1 MGRLDDIHLASF
13 VVEAIV
19 SYGTKALIYKHELTQ
34 IGKRFHTTTETEFE
48 SASEGSFPA
57 HGAKDSRYRLH
68 IALKNLERLSQFD
81 HRRQSTESSSI
92 ESPSTDDGAQEAIN
106 LAPETSNYAT
116 TLPYDAASAKSLTIF
131 QIEWDSQPGHR
142 EMYFK
147 LETDA
152 DGNFSGEWTN
162 SHKKTFPVENL
173 KIQDNEFY
181 FTFQPH
187 FDDKKYVQ
195 EFKGTFNEEN
205 IAGEMFEIFGDIKP
219 PGGRP
224 FSGHR
229 KPAQPPPPVAVE
241 IEPFAPLAWDDGLY
255 AVLTKSNEWTDVQK
269 RFIDCQGHEEQET
282 ELRMNFDAVTNDQ
295 EFANFLDNFVET
307 TMNIQGEESLS
318 ADSAKETVP
327 LECARLQLTLYPV
340 RIMRTHF
347 RVRIWMDQLPSLFDT
362 APEPLAKSTTYN
374 RSFPFVL
381 SRVVIDTSSLN
392 VQYSKN
398 NIYRP
403 YWDRYHGNT
412 MLNANEEE
420 VFLTRDDLYGD
431 INGNTFHH
439 SVHMT
444 FVDPSSTRLKM
455 KYGYNHG
462 EYALPET
469 LVLDTEVQTR
479 YTLELEFNRG
489 DIE

>member
-1 MGRLDDIHLASF
+1 M
-13 VVEAIV
+13 
-19 SYGTKALIYKHELTQ
+19 
-34 IGKRFHTTTETEFE
+34 
-48 SASEGSFPA
+48 
-57 HGAKDSRYRLH
+57 
-68 IALKNLERLSQFD
+68 KNLNRLSQFD
-81 HRRQSTESSSI
+81 DRRTSTKDDTREFLR
-92 ESPSTDDGAQEAIN
+92 TNDGAQEATN
-106 LAPETSNYAT
+106 SAPETLNDT
-116 TLPYDAASAKSLTIF
+116 TDSQNDSASAESLLIF
-131 QIEWDSQPGHR
+131 QIEWDSQPSHR

-147 LETDA
+147 LEIDA

-162 SHKKTFPVENL
+162 NDKMTFPVENL

-195 EFKGTFNEEN
+195 EYKGTFNEET
-205 IAGEMFEIFGDIKP
+205 ISGEMFERSGDIQA
-219 PGGRP
+219 PGAWS
-224 FSGHR
+224 FSGHL
-229 KPAQPPPPVAVE
+229 KPDEPPPPVAVE

-255 AVLTKSNEWTDVQK
+255 TVLTKSNEWTDVQK
-269 RFIDCQGHEEQET
+269 RFIECKGAEEQET
-282 ELRMNFDAVTNDQ
+282 ELLMNFDAVTNDP
-295 EFANFLDNFVET
+295 EFAIFLDTFVET

-318 ADSAKETVP
+318 ADSTEETVP
-327 LECARLQLTLYPV
+327 LECAKLELTLYPV
-340 RIMRTHF
+340 RILRTHF
-347 RVRIWMDQLPSLFDT
+347 RVRIWLDQLPSLWDT
-362 APEPLAKSTTYN
+362 APERVAKSTTYN

-381 SRVVIDTSSLN
+381 SRVVLDTSSLN

-412 MLNANEEE
+412 MLNADEEE

-444 FVDPSSTRLKM
+444 FVDPTSTRLKM
-455 KYGYNHG
+455 KYGYNHD
-462 EYALPET
+462 ECALPET
-469 LVLDTEVQTR
+469 LVLDTEVQTS

-489 DIE
+489 DIK